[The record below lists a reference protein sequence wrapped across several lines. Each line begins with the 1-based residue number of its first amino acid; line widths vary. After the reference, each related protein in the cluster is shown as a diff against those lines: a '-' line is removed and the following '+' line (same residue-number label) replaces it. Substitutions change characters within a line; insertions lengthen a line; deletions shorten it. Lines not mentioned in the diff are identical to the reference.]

1 MNTRR
6 GGLIRTLSVSGIQ
19 LLYAVTLLEKLW
31 LARLTFRISMT
42 QAHNFKNLFKFF
54 LLSLHNWNLLKMLF
68 SGYFLGVGMRSKSW
82 I

>member
-6 GGLIRTLSVSGIQ
+6 GGLIRTLSASGIQ
-19 LLYAVTLLEKLW
+19 LLSIVTLLDW
-31 LARLTFRISMT
+31 LARLTFRISTT
-42 QAHNFKNLFKFF
+42 QTHNFKNLFKFL

-68 SGYFLGVGMRSKSW
+68 SGYFFGVGMRSKSW